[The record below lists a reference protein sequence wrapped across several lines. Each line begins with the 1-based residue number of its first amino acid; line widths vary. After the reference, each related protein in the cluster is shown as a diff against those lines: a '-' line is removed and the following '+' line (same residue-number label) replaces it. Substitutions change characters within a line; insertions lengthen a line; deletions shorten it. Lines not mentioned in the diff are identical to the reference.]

1 MADKKEILGYIR
13 QLAENKIVSRE
24 EVLDAYDSGVK
35 GVNVAENKRVTVVE
49 MLYYIGGA
57 IVFLGIVILIGQNW
71 KTLSTTTKILTTLGS
86 GISAYLV
93 GLLFGQNKKME
104 AVGSAFYLISALVLP
119 VGLYVLLDTSGYNA
133 GSFTSQTIINLTLF
147 VMYLLSHL
155 LTKKN
160 LFGFFS
166 IVYGTLL
173 FFSFT
178 SLMVEGNLTG
188 ADWKFYQYRLLATG
202 LSYTMLSFGFS
213 KGERKSLTGFLNG
226 FGIIFFLGSAM
237 SLGGWKPEQN
247 LFWEMF
253 FPVLVF
259 GTLISSVYMRSK
271 SFLVWGTIFLMAFIL
286 KITGEYF
293 ATSMGWPLALVMAGF
308 GVMGAG
314 YLSLWLRKKY
324 LTT

>member
-35 GVNVAENKRVTVVE
+35 GVHIAENKRVTVVE

-119 VGLYVLLDTSGYNA
+119 VGLYVLLDTSGFNA
-133 GSFTSQTIINLTLF
+133 SSFMSQTIINLTLF
-147 VMYLLSHL
+147 VMYLSSHL

-166 IVYGTLL
+166 VVYGTLL

-178 SLMVEGNLTG
+178 SLMVEGNLAGT
-188 ADWKFYQYRLLATG
+188 DWKFYQYRLLATG
-202 LSYTMLSFGFS
+202 LSYMMLSYGFL

-226 FGIIFFLGSAM
+226 FGILFFLGSAM
-237 SLGGWKPEQN
+237 ALGGWKPEQN
-247 LFWEMF
+247 LFWEMI

-259 GTLISSVYMRSK
+259 GTLISSVYLRSK

-314 YLSLWLRKKY
+314 YLSLWLRKRY
-324 LTT
+324 LS